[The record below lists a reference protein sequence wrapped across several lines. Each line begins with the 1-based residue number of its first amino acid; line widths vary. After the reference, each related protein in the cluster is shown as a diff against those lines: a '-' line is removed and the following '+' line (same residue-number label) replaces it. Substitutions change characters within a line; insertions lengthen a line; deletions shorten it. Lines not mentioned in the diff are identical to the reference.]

1 MAKQS
6 SWLNEQFKA
15 ARSEVQSWSP
25 SKQTTMKNALRSK
38 NIKNEGKSSKVNS
51 RGKEAQT

>member
-6 SWLNEQFKA
+6 NWLNEQFKA

-38 NIKNEGKSSKVNS
+38 NLKNEGKSTKTNSK
-51 RGKEAQT
+51 GKEAQT